1 MTSPSSSVA
10 DHHEAMVHRGF
21 LYRDEE
27 EVVDV
32 CVPFLREGLE
42 ADDAV
47 AVVAAKSNIAALRDA
62 LGQDAPAVQFEDAL
76 SWYQHPVRTIAAY
89 DSFVKAESPRRV
101 RVIAE
106 PVWQGRTPL
115 EVVEWARYESIVNA
129 AFAHSGAR
137 VICCYDRRV
146 LHPEILT
153 DARRTHPEIIG
164 GQGPE
169 QSLEYTAP
177 GPFSATCDRR
187 ALSPAPATAEL
198 LPVERTI
205 WTPRASSSPSG
216 PAGTAWARRA
226 SATWSPPSPRWRAPP
241 CATAAPRRSC
251 WVWTQDGDLVCE
263 ISGPGHWYPD
273 ALWGFTPPAG
283 SETGFGLW
291 GVRMLCDVVQMQA
304 DADGTLIR
312 LRTGL

>member
-10 DHHEAMVHRGF
+10 DHREALEHRGF

-27 EVVDV
+27 EMADV
-32 CVPFLREGLE
+32 CVPFLRDGLE

-47 AVVAAKSNIAALRDA
+47 AVVAAKSNIDALRDA

-137 VICCYDRRV
+137 AICCYDRRV

-153 DARRTHPEIIG
+153 YARRTHPEIID
-164 GQGPE
+164 GQGPVR
-169 QSLEYTAP
+169 SLEYTDP
-177 GPFSATCDRR
+177 GPFTATCDRR
-187 ALSPAPATAEL
+187 TLSPAPATAER
-198 LPVERTI
+198 LPVGTDALDAVRVFVAERAG
-205 WTPRASSSPSG
+205 RYGMGQEGFRNMVAAVAEVASTAIRHGSA
-216 PAGTAWARRA
+216 PAELR
-226 SATWSPPSPRWRAPP
+226 
-241 CATAAPRRSC
+241 
-251 WVWTQDGDLVCE
+251 VWTQDGDLLCE
-263 ISGPGHWYPD
+263 IVGSGHWYPD
-273 ALWGFTPPAG
+273 ALWGFTPPEG

-291 GVRMLCDVVQMQA
+291 GVRMLCDVVQMQT

>member
-10 DHHEAMVHRGF
+10 DHHDAMVHRGF
-21 LYRDEE
+21 LYRDEA

-47 AVVAAKSNIAALRDA
+47 AVVAAMSNITALRDA
-62 LGQDAPAVQFEDAL
+62 LGQDAASVQFEEAL
-76 SWYQHPVRTIAAY
+76 NWYQHPVRTIAAY
-89 DSFVKAESPRRV
+89 DSFVKAEAPRRV

-137 VICCYDRRV
+137 AICCYDRRL

-153 DARRTHPEIIG
+153 YARRTHPEIID

-169 QSLEYTAP
+169 KSDAYTDP

-187 ALSPAPATAEL
+187 P
-198 LPVERTI
+198 LP
-205 WTPRASSSPSG
+205 
-216 PAGTAWARRA
+216 
-226 SATWSPPSPRWRAPP
+226 
-241 CATAAPRRSC
+241 AAPRTAESLPITTADPDTVRTFVAERASRHGMGHEALRNMVAAVAEVATTAIRHGGAPARLS
-251 WVWTQDGDLVCE
+251 VWAQEGDLVSE
-263 ISGPGHWYPD
+263 IAGPGHWYPD
-273 ALWGFTPPAG
+273 ALWGFTPPAD
-283 SETGFGLW
+283 SAPAFGLW

-312 LRTGL
+312 LHTRI

>member
-1 MTSPSSSVA
+1 MTSPSSPVA
-10 DHHEAMVHRGF
+10 DHRDAMVHRGF
-21 LYRDEE
+21 LYRDEG
-27 EVVDV
+27 EVVDI

-47 AVVAAKSNIAALRDA
+47 AVVAATSNIAALRDA
-62 LGQDAPAVQFEDAL
+62 LGQDAKAVQFEEAL
-76 SWYQHPVRTIAAY
+76 NWYQHPVKTIAAY
-89 DSFVKAESPRRV
+89 DSFVRAEKPRRV

-137 VICCYDRRV
+137 AICCYDRRL
-146 LHPEILT
+146 LHPEILAY
-153 DARRTHPEIIG
+153 ARQTHPEIIDG
-164 GQGPE
+164 HGPE
-169 QSLEYTAP
+169 RSDAYTDP

-187 ALSPAPATAEL
+187 PLPPAPRTAESM
-198 LPVERTI
+198 PVDSARLDEVRAFVAE
-205 WTPRASSSPSG
+205 RASRHGMGHDALRNMVAAVSEVSTTAIRHG
-216 PAGTAWARRA
+216 GAPARL
-226 SATWSPPSPRWRAPP
+226 STW
-241 CATAAPRRSC
+241 
-251 WVWTQDGDLVCE
+251 VHDGDLVCE

-273 ALWGFTPPAG
+273 ALWGFTPPADA
-283 SETGFGLW
+283 EPGFGLW

-312 LRTGL
+312 LRTGI

>member
-1 MTSPSSSVA
+1 MTSQSTPVA
-10 DHHEAMVHRGF
+10 DRDDAMVHRGF

-42 ADDAV
+42 SDDAV
-47 AVVAAKSNIAALRDA
+47 AVVAARSNIAALRDA
-62 LGQDAPAVQFEDAL
+62 LGQDASSVQFEEAL
-76 SWYQHPVRTIAAY
+76 NWYQHPVRTIAAY
-89 DSFVKAESPRRV
+89 DAFVKAEAPRRA

-129 AFAHSGAR
+129 AFSHSGAR
-137 VICCYDRRV
+137 AICCYDRRA

-153 DARRTHPEIIG
+153 YARQTHPEIIDG
-164 GQGPE
+164 HGPE
-169 QSLEYTAP
+169 TSDVYTAP

-187 ALSPAPATAEL
+187 ALPPAPLSAETLPISTADLDTVRAFVAERASRHGMGHDALRNMVAAVAEVANTAVQNGGTPAEL
-198 LPVERTI
+198 RL
-205 WTPRASSSPSG
+205 WT
-216 PAGTAWARRA
+216 
-226 SATWSPPSPRWRAPP
+226 
-241 CATAAPRRSC
+241 
-251 WVWTQDGDLVCE
+251 VDGDLVSE
-263 ISGPGHWYPD
+263 LTGPGHWYPD

-283 SETGFGLW
+283 SEPGFGLW

-312 LRTGL
+312 LRTRI